1 MVDTQTGSCHR
12 STMIVQR
19 LWCCSQGK
27 RKLTLLSSLCPLPQQ
42 LQSML
47 LGPLQEMST
56 ISFSDIRYKQLE
68 CVLQVRVLLYINVEC
83 QSCFVAKC
91 FLSGTF

>member
-1 MVDTQTGSCHR
+1 
-12 STMIVQR
+12 
-19 LWCCSQGK
+19 
-27 RKLTLLSSLCPLPQQ
+27 
-42 LQSML
+42 ML

-68 CVLQVRVLLYINVEC
+68 CVLQVRVLLNIYVKC
-83 QSCFVAKC
+83 QSYFVAKC